1 MVTAHVF
8 SITFLPC
15 KSVGVTPF
23 KNDGELEER
32 EITLQGWL
40 SKAFSDICVFPLL
53 SFHPLLSQGQDSDEV
68 NGESF
73 QHVCCKQ
80 IQIDRHIA
88 ICILQYTL
96 Y

>member
-40 SKAFSDICVFPLL
+40 SKAFSDICVFLNL
-53 SFHPLLSQGQDSDEV
+53 YQYAMGYMV
-68 NGESF
+68 RNG
-73 QHVCCKQ
+73 
-80 IQIDRHIA
+80 
-88 ICILQYTL
+88 
-96 Y
+96 